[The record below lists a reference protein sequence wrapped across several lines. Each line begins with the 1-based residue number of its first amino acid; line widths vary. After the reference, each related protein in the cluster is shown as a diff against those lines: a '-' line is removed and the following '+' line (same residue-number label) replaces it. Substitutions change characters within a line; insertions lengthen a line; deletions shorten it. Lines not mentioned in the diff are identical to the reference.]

1 MLFADLVTLFG
12 VFKEALI
19 LEFLLASRAYEL
31 QHVQY
36 FLDVSVK
43 LARWLA
49 TCAHNSFER
58 TLALPATHM
67 LYAFFAVKSI
77 ALRTLQRVGLHDVI
91 AHATSKQG
99 DGILQG
105 ALDVNF

>member
-1 MLFADLVTLFG
+1 MLFTDLVTLFG
-12 VFKEALI
+12 MVKEVLI
-19 LEFLLASRAYEL
+19 LASLLASRAYEH
-31 QHVQY
+31 QHIQY
-36 FLDVSVK
+36 FLDISVK
-43 LARWLA
+43 LARRLA

-58 TLALPATHM
+58 TLALPAAHV

-91 AHATSKQG
+91 AHAASKQG